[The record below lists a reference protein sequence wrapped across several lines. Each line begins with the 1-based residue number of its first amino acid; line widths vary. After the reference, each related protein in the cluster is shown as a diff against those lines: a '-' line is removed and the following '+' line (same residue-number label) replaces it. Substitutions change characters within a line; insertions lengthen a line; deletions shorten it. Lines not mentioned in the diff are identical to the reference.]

1 MLGRMRSRSIFLT
14 VAATAALALPA
25 VASADATGTVPGLR
39 AQVQRLITAEL
50 TGDGA
55 TVCAIL
61 NAPLTGTHHGVTCT
75 ARWDTKLS
83 QMKHARRHRLHA
95 DMAASQTASVNS
107 DGTYASIALP
117 HPLLGDQSK
126 FYWYDNCWMLMG

>member
-1 MLGRMRSRSIFLT
+1 MRSRSVFLAAA
-14 VAATAALALPA
+14 AATALALPA
-25 VASADATGTVPGLR
+25 GASADATGTVPGLR

-61 NAPLTGTHHGVTCT
+61 NAPLTVTHHGVTCT
-75 ARWDTKLS
+75 ARWDAKLKH
-83 QMKHARRHRLHA
+83 MKRKGRRRLHA
-95 DMAASQTASVNS
+95 DVAAVGAAAVTS
-107 DGTYASIALP
+107 DGTYASITLP
-117 HPLLGDQSK
+117 HPLLAGQSK

>member
-1 MLGRMRSRSIFLT
+1 MRSRSILLT
-14 VAATAALALPA
+14 VAAAAALSLPA
-25 VASADATGTVPGLR
+25 VASADATGTVAGLR

-61 NAPLTGTHHGVTCT
+61 NAPLTVTHHGVTCT
-75 ARWDTKLS
+75 ARWDAKLARL
-83 QMKHARRHRLHA
+83 KHAGRHRLHA
-95 DMAASQTASVNS
+95 DMAASQTAPVNS
-107 DGTYASIALP
+107 DGTYASITLP
-117 HPLLGDQSK
+117 HPLLKGQSK